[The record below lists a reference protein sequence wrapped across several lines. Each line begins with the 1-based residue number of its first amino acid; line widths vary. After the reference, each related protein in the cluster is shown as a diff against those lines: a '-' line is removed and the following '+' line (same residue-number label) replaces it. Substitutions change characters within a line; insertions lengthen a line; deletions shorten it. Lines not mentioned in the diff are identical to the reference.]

1 MTKKSNNGLY
11 TFLLLASLIILG
23 LSFCFSSTDR
33 GFTLLSSLG
42 CSGIVSVLVAWLIER
57 ANEQIQKNHDRQI
70 VEMLLNE
77 FDSKITAEMQRAL
90 LACARSEKFNFDK
103 SYSIQEIRAML
114 EKIDSSDVYFKG
126 FSYMV
131 ERGLNA
137 QLPLAV
143 LSFENSDEGMS
154 LYTHFKALDGFLSEI
169 QTFEK
174 ETKAVELVKFFV
186 LGTYGVLND
195 IYKSRCKEPTY
206 EMPSDTK
213 RYLISLKA
221 TIDSKKEKVPTE

>member
-1 MTKKSNNGLY
+1 M
-11 TFLLLASLIILG
+11 
-23 LSFCFSSTDR
+23 
-33 GFTLLSSLG
+33 
-42 CSGIVSVLVAWLIER
+42 
-57 ANEQIQKNHDRQI
+57 
-70 VEMLLNE
+70 
-77 FDSKITAEMQRAL
+77 
-90 LACARSEKFNFDK
+90 
-103 SYSIQEIRAML
+103 
-114 EKIDSSDVYFKG
+114 
-126 FSYMV
+126 

-137 QLPLAV
+137 QLQLAV

-186 LGTYGVLND
+186 LGTYDVLND
-195 IYKSRCKEPTY
+195 IYKARCKEPTY

-221 TIDSKKEKVPTE
+221 TSDSKKEKVPTE